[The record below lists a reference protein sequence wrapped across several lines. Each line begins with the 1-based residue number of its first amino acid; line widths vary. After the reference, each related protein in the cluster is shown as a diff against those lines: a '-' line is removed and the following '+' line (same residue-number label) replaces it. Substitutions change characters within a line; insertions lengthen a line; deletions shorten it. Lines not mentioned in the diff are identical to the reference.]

1 MTRWFLRLTAVAL
14 GVIIGGAGP
23 AQAGPMVTLSSPN
36 NLSNLSVG
44 DQVEIDVNL
53 QGLPVND
60 FIFVLDTKVLFPSN
74 FLPVLDLSNS
84 SGLTPGPIL
93 SGPNQAANFNA
104 ASSLNANNA
113 VGEFSDSSPNISV
126 AINQNGLYYSFKLE
140 AVSPGSGSIQFDST
154 ADANRYAA
162 NDTGFNF
169 APLPT
174 GGPLAFTISPA
185 AASVP
190 EPASMA
196 LASIGIL
203 GLLGYRLRMR
213 ATNAGCVKLPNLES
227 RSSALR

>member
-1 MTRWFLRLTAVAL
+1 MTRRLLWLLAIPL
-14 GVIIGGAGP
+14 GVIVGGAGH
-23 AQAGPMVTLSSPN
+23 AQADPMVTLSSPN
-36 NLSNLSVG
+36 NLSSLSVG

-60 FIFVLDTKVLFPSN
+60 FIFVLDTKVLFPSSN
-74 FLPVLDLSNS
+74 FLPVPDLSNS

-104 ASSLNANNA
+104 ASSLNTNNA
-113 VGEFSDSSPNISV
+113 IGDFSDSSPNISV
-126 AINQNGLYYSFKLE
+126 AISQNGLYYSFKLQ
-140 AVSPGSGSIQFDST
+140 AVSPGSGTIQFDST

-174 GGPLAFTISPA
+174 GGPLAFTINPA
-185 AASVP
+185 AAGVP

-196 LASIGIL
+196 LATIGVL
-203 GLLGYRLRMR
+203 GLLGYRLRKH
-213 ATNAGCVKLPNLES
+213 ATKVA
-227 RSSALR
+227 